1 MKYLLYGIV
10 EQDLAG
16 CPPGTCLLTAHGLA
30 AAVSAV
36 EEMSS
41 PPSVSSLLAY
51 ERVVEAIHA
60 RQAVI
65 PLRYGCVMENEAA
78 VVRLLEDHRQE
89 YGALLARLL
98 GMTEMGIRILWPAR
112 AGVLPNFPSSPG
124 AAYLA
129 SLRNRY
135 NSAEALAPEEAQLAD
150 RIMGLLSG
158 CSTEQRREVSSS
170 SQGRSR
176 FAILSDAENLRGTVS
191 AKGSANLS
199 SRRGEAVVEWAM
211 AAVQLRGIFWLIL
224 WNARYGDKSVMVLR
238 DFRRVLSDFSY
249 HILTH

>member
-170 SQGRSR
+170 SQGRLVSLYFLTPKTYVEQFQQKAR
-176 FAILSDAENLRGTVS
+176 QICPPGGAKLLLSGPWPPYNFVA
-191 AKGSANLS
+191 S
-199 SRRGEAVVEWAM
+199 SG
-211 AAVQLRGIFWLIL
+211 
-224 WNARYGDKSVMVLR
+224 
-238 DFRRVLSDFSY
+238 
-249 HILTH
+249 